1 MSLRALWRWTRR
13 WQLCPVFLLVV
24 PLLGG
29 AFAAANAGLY
39 PSNALRSET
48 GSQDAD
54 GNPPPGHLAEF
65 FPADTLLYA
74 EVPAPEALV
83 QNVLQHPAVAN
94 ALELNAVKPNL
105 RSPEFLAFKTGVT
118 LVEAS
123 LGGTWPELV
132 ADLGGAGIA
141 AAALPG
147 ENRFVV
153 VLQARD
159 EARLKKAAESLLNL
173 AALQARNEGRDQPWR
188 IESRGAAKIAIF
200 DGFAMVRS
208 GARLVL
214 ATRIEDAEAAVKR
227 LERPEAATS
236 LATHPAFQVAGPN
249 IPSDRGDAAAFLW
262 VNLEQIRAA
271 GLAPALNQAVSDN
284 PFAEL
289 LFGGWL
295 VALGSNPSASLALH
309 LDDAHL
315 RLEAVT
321 DYRPEM
327 AAGPRNYWFGA
338 EGSGQVPRW
347 IAPDSIDGTTAMRL
361 SAYRDLGQWWLN
373 KESLFT
379 DSVIADLV
387 QADSQLSTV
396 FGGLDFGGEVL
407 GAFEPGVQI
416 LVSGRPG
423 SNLDPTAEPPAGS
436 LQIPGFAIIGQLR
449 EPRQT
454 TRRFKVAFQSLMGFV
469 NLGLAQAGLPQY
481 DVDTRTTEQGC
492 ECVSRIWVE
501 EEADLQS
508 PVYSFSPSLLINN
521 GRLVLGS
528 DAAWVK
534 ILADTPLTTGKGGDL
549 NTGTADKTTVPSVEV
564 GGAAP
569 ATTLNTHL
577 DLDWR
582 IVVQLLKW
590 NRETL
595 VAQNM
600 IENGNSRLD
609 AGRDIDNLLQA
620 LELVSRF
627 DFRLETTDNQMRMV
641 GRIDWATTAPSD
653 ITSENQP

>member
-1 MSLRALWRWTRR
+1 MSLRALWRWTGR
-13 WQLCPVFLLVV
+13 WQFCPVFLMVL
-24 PLLGG
+24 PLFGG
-29 AFAAANAGLY
+29 MLAAANAELY
-39 PSNALRSET
+39 PSNALRSDT
-48 GSQDAD
+48 GSHAAE
-54 GNPPPGHLAEF
+54 GASTPGRLAAF
-65 FPADTLLYA
+65 FPGDTLLYA
-74 EVPAPEALV
+74 ELPAPERLV
-83 QNVLQHPAVAN
+83 QKWLQHPTVAH
-94 ALELNAVKPNL
+94 ALELDAVKPNL

-123 LGGTWPELV
+123 LGGTWPELI
-132 ADLGGAGIA
+132 ADLGGGGIA

-147 ENRFVV
+147 DNRFVV
-153 VLQARD
+153 ILQARD

-173 AALQARNEGRDQPWR
+173 TALQARNEGRDQPWR

-208 GARLVL
+208 GVRLIL
-214 ATRIEDAEAAVKR
+214 ATRIEDAEAVVQR
-227 LERPEAATS
+227 LERPEAAAS
-236 LATHPAFQVAGPN
+236 LATNPAFEVAGPN
-249 IPSDRGDAAAFLW
+249 IHSDQADAEAFLW

-295 VALGSNPSASLALH
+295 VAFGSNPSASLALH

-315 RLEAVT
+315 RIEAMT

-327 AAGPRNYWFGA
+327 AAGPRDYWFGA
-338 EGSGQVPRW
+338 AGSGQAPRW
-347 IAPDSIDGTTAMRL
+347 IAPDSIDGTTVMQL

-373 KESLFT
+373 KESLFI

-423 SNLDPTAEPPAGS
+423 SNLDPAAEPKAGS
-436 LQIPGFAIIGQLR
+436 LRIPGFAIIGQLR

-454 TRRFKVAFQSLMGFV
+454 TRRFKVAFQSVMGFV

-501 EEADLQS
+501 EEADVQS

-528 DAAWVK
+528 DAAWVQA
-534 ILADTPLTTGKGGDL
+534 LADTPLPAAAAGDL
-549 NTGTADKTTVPSVEV
+549 NPATANKTTLPAVAG

-569 ATTLNTHL
+569 ATILNTHL
-577 DLDWR
+577 DLDWQ
-582 IVVQLLKW
+582 IVVQLLKM

-620 LELVSRF
+620 LELASRF
-627 DFRLETTDNQMRMV
+627 DFRLETTDNHMRMV
-641 GRIDWATTAPSD
+641 GRIDWATTAPTV
-653 ITSENQP
+653 ITGEDQP